1 MDRALRRAEGGKS
14 ADPTAVGLHR
24 AARIEVDCNPRNIP
38 TYPLIAMATLMFL
51 AFLFLIVCVFGAA
64 TLALKLML
72 KIALLPFKLLFLPII
87 AVVVIVKFAV
97 LLAVGVAFGAIILA
111 ILIPLA
117 VLFLIFVGPILLI
130 SALT

>member
-1 MDRALRRAEGGKS
+1 MRRLAAALKALASQRTPKA
-14 ADPTAVGLHR
+14 
-24 AARIEVDCNPRNIP
+24 CNSQRSCA
-38 TYPLIAMATLMFL
+38 YPLNVML
-51 AFLFLIVCVFGAA
+51 
-64 TLALKLML
+64 L

-97 LLAVGVAFGAIILA
+97 LLALCVAFGAVILA

-117 VLFLIFVGPILLI
+117 VLFLILVGPILLI